1 MAESDKLNRQ
11 LSDSFLVPQSP
22 GSASG
27 TPDQKM
33 DQKTENQER
42 EVLVKSGFRAIQL
55 VVTDFLS
62 SIPPT
67 FLDLT
72 IQSRV

>member
-1 MAESDKLNRQ
+1 
-11 LSDSFLVPQSP
+11 
-22 GSASG
+22 
-27 TPDQKM
+27 M